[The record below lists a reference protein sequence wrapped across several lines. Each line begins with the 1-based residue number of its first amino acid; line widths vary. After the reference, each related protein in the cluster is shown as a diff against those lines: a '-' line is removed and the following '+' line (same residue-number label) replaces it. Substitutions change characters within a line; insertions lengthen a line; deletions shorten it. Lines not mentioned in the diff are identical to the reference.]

1 VFGSL
6 WNRLLGRR
14 TADTI
19 KHETELEQMSP
30 EERHFAEERFED
42 RQADEVIEE
51 RLGGINPT
59 RLLDDDE
66 PPRR

>member
-1 VFGSL
+1 MFGAL
-6 WNRLLGRR
+6 WARLRGRR
-14 TADTI
+14 TAEAI
-19 KHETELEQMSP
+19 ERENELKQMSP
-30 EERHFAEERFED
+30 DERHFVEERFED

-66 PPRR
+66 PPRH